1 MTEKLTLKWNDFQGN
16 ISTAFRSL
24 RNDTNFSDVTL
35 ACEDGEQVEAHKVIL
50 TASSPFFQSLL
61 ARNKHPHPLI
71 YMRGVK
77 SEDLV
82 ALVDFLYFGE
92 AEVFED
98 KVHSFLALAG
108 ELKLNGLTEND
119 ETEELVN
126 SKSRSARHNFETSE
140 SFVNSLTENI
150 GTERFTKPKNKTTPT
165 RKYKTKN
172 IEPNLTGE
180 FTTKV
185 ESNTIIANAENPYV
199 EEFQALDQQ
208 IKSMMSKSTSW
219 LSNGKVQK
227 RASLCKV
234 CGKEDSYRNIKDH
247 VEINHITG
255 LSAPCSLCG
264 KTFRNRIS
272 LRKHNGV
279 IPGIPGKCRNLFFLS
294 QFFIFYDRQKTKK
307 YPTSVHTLK

>member
-98 KVHSFLALAG
+98 KVNSFLALAG
-108 ELKLNGLTEND
+108 ELKLKGLTEND

-126 SKSRSARHNFETSE
+126 
-140 SFVNSLTENI
+140 I
-150 GTERFTKPKNKTTPT
+150 GTEGSARPKNKTTPT
-165 RKYKTKN
+165 RRNQTTNKENYF
-172 IEPNLTGE
+172 TGE
-180 FTTKV
+180 FATKI
-185 ESNTIIANAENPYV
+185 ESNTVIAFAESPYI

-208 IKSMMSKSTSW
+208 IKSLMSKSTSW
-219 LSNGKVQK
+219 LSNGKVHK